1 MVTSADPTPS
11 PGSLAS
17 RIDSARRRRFVGRT
31 AEVEL
36 FESALAAPAE
46 SFGVL
51 FVYGPGG
58 IGKSSLLDAY
68 ADAAVRAGR
77 RPLRLDGYSMS
88 PPTPDGLRA
97 ALADALGGSPGGF
110 VERLGDGSGWVLLID
125 TFELLAPLESW
136 LRTRLL
142 PQLPADLLIVVAG
155 RRAPSAEWL
164 ADPGWRDLLR
174 VISLRGLPPDGTQRY
189 LEIEQVPA
197 ELQQQVIRLTH
208 GHPLALSLMVDA
220 IRRGGAVAALPAS
233 LAEDPDLVRALLNRL
248 IDTVPSRRHLA
259 ALQVCGHARHVTEA
273 MLRAVLE
280 EPAPTAAVPDRAE
293 KKDDVANPE
302 SSAEPAELFDWLRGL
317 TFVDEAAAGLRS
329 HDLARDVLDADLR
342 WRNPEQYGALHRRI
356 RAYLV
361 DLLQSREISPVDRR
375 SAMTDLL
382 FLVRNH
388 PDAGAHWDWGV
399 LGRGYTDPVTDA
411 DRAGL
416 IELTERQQGP
426 EQASWVAHWLH
437 RQPESFL
444 LFRDADATLLG
455 FAGYLS
461 LDRADPADR
470 DADPGTR
477 AMWAYAE
484 QYGPPR
490 PGELV
495 KAWRFLVDRVA
506 GDERQLQAAGTMLG
520 AFHAQDI
527 LLRPRTAWD
536 FIGTY
541 TDVEFWRSF
550 LGHMD
555 FRHLPEAAYRIGS
568 TDYAVFGHDWRRVG
582 IAEWIDLTA
591 ARELGEPVAEPHR
604 RGAELVLSH
613 EEFATAVRD
622 ALRQLRRPAELA
634 ENPLTGSA
642 LVRQATGADQPPEAA
657 LAALVRAAI
666 EELAAD
672 PQAEPLNRVLDRTFV
687 RPAPTQEQA
696 AELLDLPFSTYRRH
710 RDRAVDAVVARL
722 WQRELDGGGA

>member
-1 MVTSADPTPS
+1 MGTSADPSPS
-11 PGSLAS
+11 PSRLAS
-17 RIDSARRRRFVGRT
+17 RIDSSRRRRFVGRT

-36 FESALAAPAE
+36 FESALAVPAE
-46 SFGVL
+46 SFSVL

-68 ADAAVRAGR
+68 ADAAIRAGR
-77 RPLRLDGYSMS
+77 QPLRLDGYAVS

-97 ALADALGGSPGGF
+97 ALADALGGSPDGF
-110 VERLGDGSGWVLLID
+110 AERLGDGSDWVLLID
-125 TFELLAPLESW
+125 TFELLAPLETW
-136 LRTRLL
+136 LRSRFL

-174 VISLRGLPPDGTQRY
+174 VISLRGLPPDGTRRY

-208 GHPLALSLMVDA
+208 GHPLALSLVVDA
-220 IRRGGAVAALPAS
+220 IRRGGATAALPAS

-248 IDTVPSRRHLA
+248 IDAAPSRLHLA

-273 MLRAVLE
+273 MLRAVLPE
-280 EPAPTAAVPDRAE
+280 LDEGESAA
-293 KKDDVANPE
+293 
-302 SSAEPAELFDWLRGL
+302 SAAELFTWLRGL
-317 TFVDEAAAGLRS
+317 TFVDEVAAGLRS

-342 WRNPEQYGALHRRI
+342 WRDPEQYGVLHRRI

-361 DLLQSREISPVDRR
+361 DRLQTREITPADRR

-388 PDAGAHWDWGV
+388 PVAGAHWDWGA
-399 LGRGYTDPVTDA
+399 LGRGYTDPVTEA

-426 EQASWVAHWLH
+426 EQAGWVAHWLR

-495 KAWRFLVDRVA
+495 KAWRFLVDRVTT
-506 GDERQLQAAGTMLG
+506 DERQLQAAGTMLG

-555 FRHLPEAAYRIGS
+555 FRHLPEADYRIGT

-591 ARELGEPVAEPHR
+591 ARELGEPVTEPHR
-604 RGAELVLSH
+604 RGADLVLSH

-622 ALRQLRRPAELA
+622 ALRRLSRPAELA

-642 LVRQATGADQPPEAA
+642 LVRQATGTDQPAEAA

-666 EELAAD
+666 DELAAD
-672 PQAEPLNRVLDRTFV
+672 PRSEPLHRVLNRTFV
-687 RPAPTQEQA
+687 RPAPTQEKA

-722 WQRELDGGGA
+722 WQRELDGGGE